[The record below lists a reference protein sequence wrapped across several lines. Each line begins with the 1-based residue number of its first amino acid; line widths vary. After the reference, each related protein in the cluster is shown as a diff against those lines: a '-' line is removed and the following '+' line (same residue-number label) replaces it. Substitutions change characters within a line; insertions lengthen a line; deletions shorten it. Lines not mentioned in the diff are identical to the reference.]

1 MNEQAQA
8 LALAD
13 LGQALLAC
21 LDGRLAGTS
30 PAVSKHQLLEIAH
43 ECREIAQRVILH
55 SAGTTPAAWERRH
68 LLAEMALRLA
78 LNTEYA
84 AEGCTSCFPAQG
96 DTVTCD
102 ATACAATRDALRNTT
117 IIVVSVLNATSF
129 AEDRRWAVQ
138 VAERPSHR
146 LPAMS

>member
-21 LDGRLAGTS
+21 LDGRPAGTAS
-30 PAVSKHQLLEIAH
+30 AVSKPPLLEIAH

-78 LNTEYA
+78 LNIEYA
-84 AEGCTSCFPAQG
+84 AEGCTTCFPTQG
-96 DTVTCD
+96 NTVTCD
-102 ATACAATRDALRNTT
+102 AMACATTRDALRNTA
-117 IIVVSVLNATSF
+117 IIVVSVLNATRF
-129 AEDRRWAVQ
+129 AEDRRRAVQ
-138 VAERPSHR
+138 VIERRSFR
-146 LPAMS
+146 LPALS

>member
-21 LDGRLAGTS
+21 VDGHPTGATS
-30 PAVSKHQLLEIAH
+30 AVAARQLLEIAH

-55 SAGTTPAAWERRH
+55 SAGTPPLAWERRH

-78 LNTEYA
+78 LNIEYT
-84 AEGCTSCFPAQG
+84 AEGCG
-96 DTVTCD
+96 TCT
-102 ATACAATRDALRNTT
+102 AARSPGTCGSAACATTRDALRNTT
-117 IIVVSVLNATSF
+117 IIVLSVLNAHRF
-129 AEDRRWAVQ
+129 AEDRRRAGRA
-138 VAERPSHR
+138 AERLPSR
-146 LPAMS
+146 MRVLS